1 MESIRKK
8 AGYLEG
14 LFEAMKKD
22 EKSPET
28 MLQQGVI
35 SLLSELTE
43 RVEAMD
49 DLLGELNDYVESID
63 DDLSQMEGMHDMDD
77 DFDMMAYPD
86 EDILRV
92 INNDDEPEPAQVL
105 IPVRCAECFNVFLI
119 DGEPGKEKYVCPTC
133 GKTVKTIRVD
143 KKNTP
148 IGKKAEE

>member
-14 LFEAMKKD
+14 LLEAIQLD
-22 EKSPET
+22 DKSPEA
-28 MLQQGVI
+28 MLQQGIV

-63 DDLSQMEGMHDMDD
+63 DDLSQMEGIHEMDD
-77 DFDMMAYPD
+77 DFDVTVYPD
-86 EDILRV
+86 EDMLRV
-92 INNDDEPEPAQVL
+92 IGKDDEPEPAQVL

-133 GKTVKTIRVD
+133 GKTVKTIRVS

-148 IGKKAEE
+148 VGKKAEE

>member
-119 DGEPGKEKYVCPTC
+119 DGEPGKEKSSVP
-133 GKTVKTIRVD
+133 
-143 KKNTP
+143 P
-148 IGKKAEE
+148 AEKP

>member
-86 EDILRV
+86 EDILRNSSV
-92 INNDDEPEPAQVL
+92 GEETIVKMGERIGTL
-105 IPVRCAECFNVFLI
+105 IR
-119 DGEPGKEKYVCPTC
+119 KS
-133 GKTVKTIRVD
+133 
-143 KKNTP
+143 
-148 IGKKAEE
+148 